1 MTRQRTSVTAA
12 LALVATV
19 SGYGDSARAEWC
31 FPWKCCDEG
40 GYDMDGTYLS
50 KDKCEEEGGVVECN
64 TLVCSGDN
72 VGPFK
77 CCQENG
83 DPFDGVYLSR
93 HACKEAGG
101 AVFEDASVCPGFRL
115 NPFRCCDP
123 EGGDAPGVYVYRYK
137 CEDDG
142 YFVQEKGLFCPG
154 GLSDAWRCCDPEG
167 GNAPFHFTR
176 RGCEKDGFFVEED
189 GLCPGAAPRTKGQLG
204 CTYSNRDYY
213 VPIIGDWAR
222 EYNRTHPDR
231 WTDKDTHCS
240 MTCLLQLHCGKAA
253 ALFAGWANEMVDL
266 VDGTRGNSFGSGDIC
281 ANRHGSDVADAIEDG
296 GLDETTCLEMCQG
309 LPLERDCKRR

>member
-1 MTRQRTSVTAA
+1 M
-12 LALVATV
+12 
-19 SGYGDSARAEWC
+19 
-31 FPWKCCDEG
+31 EG
-40 GYDMDGTYLS
+40 GYLS
-50 KDKCEEEGGVVECN
+50 KDSCEADGGVVECN

-72 VGPFK
+72 IGPFK
-77 CCQENG
+77 CCQDNG

-93 HACKEAGG
+93 HACNEAGG
-101 AVFEDASVCPGFRL
+101 TVFEDATVCPGFRF

-123 EGGDAPGVYVYRYK
+123 EGGDAPGIYAYRYK

-154 GLSDAWRCCDPEG
+154 GWKDAWRCCDPAG

-176 RGCEKDGFFVEED
+176 KGCDKDGYIVEED

-213 VPIIGDWAR
+213 IPIIGAWAR
-222 EYNRTHPDR
+222 DYNTTHADR

-253 ALFAGWANEMVDL
+253 ALFAGWANELVDL
-266 VDGTRGNSFGSGDIC
+266 VDGVRGNSFGSGDIC
-281 ANRHGSDVADAIEDG
+281 ANRNGSDVADAIEDG
-296 GLDETTCLEMCQG
+296 GLDELMCLQMCQE
-309 LPLERDCKRR
+309 LPLEADCNKK